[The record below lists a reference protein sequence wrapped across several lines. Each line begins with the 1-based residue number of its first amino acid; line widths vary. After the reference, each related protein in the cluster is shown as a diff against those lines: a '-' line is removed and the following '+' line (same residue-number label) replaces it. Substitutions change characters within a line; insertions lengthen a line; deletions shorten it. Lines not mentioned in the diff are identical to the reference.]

1 MEASATKI
9 AEQLLKIKAVQLRTE
24 NPFRWASGWRS
35 PVYCD
40 NRLTLSF
47 PAFRAEITAALVA
60 MIRKKY
66 PQATGVAGVA
76 TAGIPQGALV
86 ADRLGLP
93 LIYIRSEAKKHGMGN
108 QIEGRLQP
116 ELNYVVVEDLIST
129 GGSSLAAVKALHDA
143 GGQAVGVAA
152 VFDYGFSHAA
162 AAFQEANVDCQS
174 LVKLDD
180 LLAKAVENQYIQPA
194 EMEVIQ
200 EWRRDPVAWTAKIEA
215 MAQESSK

>member
-1 MEASATKI
+1 MEATSAKI
-9 AEQLLKIKAVQLRTE
+9 AEQLLKIKAVQLRPE
-24 NPFRWASGWRS
+24 NPYRWASGWRS

-47 PAFRAEITAALVA
+47 PEFRGLITEALVG
-60 MIRKKY
+60 MVRERW
-66 PQATGVAGVA
+66 PQVDGVAGVA

-116 ELNYVVVEDLIST
+116 ERTYVVVEDLIST
-129 GGSSLAAVKALHDA
+129 GGSSLAAVKALRDA
-143 GGQAVGVAA
+143 GGKAAGIAA
-152 VFDYGFSHAA
+152 VFDYGFPHSVVAFREAAVTCHA
-162 AAFQEANVDCQS
+162 
-174 LVKLDD
+174 LVKLDH
-180 LLAKAVENQYIQPA
+180 LLAKAVEMHYIQPA

-215 MAQESSK
+215 AAQ

>member
-1 MEASATKI
+1 METSTTKI
-9 AEQLLKIKAVQLRTE
+9 AEQLLKIKAVQLRPE
-24 NPFRWASGWRS
+24 NPYRWASGWRS

-47 PAFRAEITAALVA
+47 PAFRREITDALVEI
-60 MIRKKY
+60 IRKNY

-93 LIYIRSEAKKHGMGN
+93 YIYIRSEPKKHGMGN

-129 GGSSLAAVKALHDA
+129 GGSSLAAVKALREA
-143 GGQAVGVAA
+143 GGKAVGIAA
-152 VFDYGFSHAA
+152 MFDYGFPHSVN
-162 AAFQEANVDCQS
+162 AFADADLECNAIVM
-174 LVKLDD
+174 LDD
-180 LLAKAVENQYIQPA
+180 LLAKAVEIHYIQPG

-200 EWRRDPVAWTAKIEA
+200 SWRKDPVAWTAKIEA
-215 MAQESSK
+215 AAQ

>member
-1 MEASATKI
+1 MEATPAKI
-9 AEQLLKIKAVQLRTE
+9 AEQLLKIKAVQLRPE
-24 NPFRWASGWRS
+24 NPYRWASGWRS

-47 PAFRAEITAALVA
+47 PEFRSMITEAIVVMVRAHF
-60 MIRKKY
+60 
-66 PQATGVAGVA
+66 PQVGGVAGVA

-116 ELNYVVVEDLIST
+116 ELTYIVVEDLIST
-129 GGSSLAAVKALHDA
+129 GGSSLAAVRALREA
-143 GGQAVGVAA
+143 GGKAAGIAA
-152 VFDYGFSHAA
+152 VFDYGFPHSV
-162 AAFQEANVDCQS
+162 AAFQEADVTCHA

-180 LLAKAVENQYIQPA
+180 LLAKAVEMHYIQPA
-194 EMEVIQ
+194 EMAVIQ
-200 EWRRDPVAWTAKIEA
+200 EWRRDPVAWTAKIDA
-215 MAQESSK
+215 AAQ